1 MLALGLDIRRPL
13 SILCLGAHCDDIE
26 IGCAGTLITILAAR
40 PAAVHWVVFSGDA
53 VRRAE
58 ATASAAALLAGAAA
72 RHIAVHDFR
81 ESFFPGQGM
90 EIKEVFEKLKADCR
104 PDVVFTHH
112 KNDHHQDHR
121 VVAEL
126 TWNTFRDHLV
136 LEYEIP
142 KYEGDLG
149 NPNLFVPI
157 SRAVAERKVD
167 GLLAGFSSQRRRSWF
182 TADTFMALLRLRGV
196 NANAA
201 SGLAE
206 GFHCRK
212 LVLSGG

>member
-1 MLALGLDIRRPL
+1 MLALGLDVQRPL

-26 IGCAGTLITILAAR
+26 IGCAGAVMTILAVR

-58 ATASAAALLAGAAA
+58 AVASATAILAGAAA
-72 RHIAVHDFR
+72 RRIEVHDFR
-81 ESFFPGQGM
+81 ESFFPGQAVD
-90 EIKEVFEKLKADCR
+90 IKETFERLKAECA
-104 PDVVFTHH
+104 PDVVFTHC
-112 KNDHHQDHR
+112 KDDHHQDHR
-121 VVAEL
+121 VIAEL
-126 TWNTFRDHLV
+126 TWNTFRNHLV

-149 NPNLFVPI
+149 NPNVFVPV

-167 GLLAGFSSQRRRSWF
+167 GLLSCFPSQRRRSWF
-182 TADTFMALLRLRGV
+182 TAETFMALLRLRGV
-196 NANAA
+196 NANAP

-212 LVLSGG
+212 LVLSGK